1 MSEFNFNSQVCTSL
15 EQSERLLKLGVK
27 KETADCA
34 LLPLNDKVT
43 SILVKPSTKDI
54 VNTIPAWSLSR
65 LLSLIPKEFEVDVI
79 PMYGRNYK
87 MPIELH
93 ILPDLSIVYTDLS
106 KEDYKGFY
114 YTNIYDSLI
123 SCIEWQIEQGYF
135 PKEYLV

>member
-1 MSEFNFNSQVCTSL
+1 MKSNSQICTSR
-15 EQSERLLKLGVK
+15 EQSERLLKLGLK
-27 KETADCA
+27 QETADMCW
-34 LLPLNDKVT
+34 
-43 SILVKPSTKDI
+43 TKMGTKNRTYY
-54 VNTIPAWSLSR
+54 VPELAPANTVSWRHIPAWSLHR

-79 PMYGRNYK
+79 PIYGKNYK

-93 ILPDLSIVYTDLS
+93 ILPDLSIVYTDLA

-123 SCIEWQIEQGYF
+123 SCIEWQVEQGYF